1 MARSPFGFTLVEL
14 LLVIFILGLL
24 AAMVTPLAGKSDELK
39 RIRVTREY
47 METIRSALLGPRGR
61 FDDKGRP
68 ILGGYVGDVGHLPE
82 LYVVQ
87 WDGPKRRWKV
97 TWDSGESEP
106 VTASENASS
115 ESVSPAGLW
124 TDTLFPVEEHSGSDE
139 YQLDEA
145 NWQGPYLLEPYDERD
160 NQIFDY
166 DEYSD
171 TWANKELFESFET
184 DGRLADAWGRNLA
197 VYYTKKDGDYPK
209 DMYFVSR
216 GPDGKWDESSGIL
229 PHDPTG
235 VGNRDNIVLSV
246 NSNEWESITEDMK
259 NRTRERLQEIRR
271 ALVGD
276 TPVGT
281 NYGYTG
287 QTCRWP
293 DLYNWDTATQKWTNS
308 TGGNVYSIGQPRG
321 LWDWDVISG
330 MTPGWNHPGMTPFF
344 SRYLEPP
351 VYDAEELEE
360 DKLKDAWGEEIYLF
374 RDSDNATMLILSKGP
389 DRSFTYNG
397 VDDPDVSTLWTDS
410 LTLNT
415 NYDASVGKNVDN
427 IVEWIRDRD
436 WLDATVTIEFTVYN
450 ADNSTNGTK
459 TTFYNNLNGVSVLNA
474 TSPSPG
480 YTTDTWSNTWSVGNN
495 ATTGPR
501 YILFWN
507 DEDNENNSFNSTE
520 DKGTLISVD
529 VRKQSQGRIEIHV
542 DADDFKK
549 LGSQPPR

>member
-1 MARSPFGFTLVEL
+1 
-14 LLVIFILGLL
+14 
-24 AAMVTPLAGKSDELK
+24 
-39 RIRVTREY
+39 
-47 METIRSALLGPRGR
+47 
-61 FDDKGRP
+61 
-68 ILGGYVGDVGHLPE
+68 
-82 LYVVQ
+82 
-87 WDGPKRRWKV
+87 
-97 TWDSGESEP
+97 
-106 VTASENASS
+106 
-115 ESVSPAGLW
+115 
-124 TDTLFPVEEHSGSDE
+124 
-139 YQLDEA
+139 
-145 NWQGPYLLEPYDERD
+145 
-160 NQIFDY
+160 
-166 DEYSD
+166 
-171 TWANKELFESFET
+171 
-184 DGRLADAWGRNLA
+184 
-197 VYYTKKDGDYPK
+197 
-209 DMYFVSR
+209 
-216 GPDGKWDESSGIL
+216 
-229 PHDPTG
+229 
-235 VGNRDNIVLSV
+235 
-246 NSNEWESITEDMK
+246 
-259 NRTRERLQEIRR
+259 
-271 ALVGD
+271 VGD

-308 TGGNVYSIGQPRG
+308 TGVNVYSIGQPRG